1 MHQYL
6 LGNNNMSLINITN
19 EEKKIL
25 IEVARKSIDI
35 KLNSNKSIDLKSLSK
50 KYEIF
55 NKKYGVFVTLK
66 INQKLRG
73 CIGNIIGYLPLI
85 EGVYNLAQSSAFED
99 PRFNKLTLEELDKI
113 KIEIT
118 ILSEL
123 IEVKKIEEIKIGRDG
138 LYLKLGLNSGV
149 FLPQVPVEQNWDLSE
164 YLNQLSYKAGLTP
177 NCYKENYELSR
188 FEGLI
193 IQE

>member
-1 MHQYL
+1 
-6 LGNNNMSLINITN
+6 MSLINITN